1 MKRFALPLT
10 AAGTALATFL
20 LMPGAGTYAL
30 WNGVAA
36 AQAGAITAA
45 TVSVGVTIPQPFDT
59 AFRTG
64 HTSTTGGVVV
74 TNTGNVDTA
83 FSSSF
88 GLAAGT
94 SPALAAAVTVRLW
107 PVAAAS
113 MCTAAA
119 TVPAGAVT
127 GTPATL
133 AAAAPTT
140 GALAAGASYV
150 FCVRESMD
158 VTSAHGIASGS
169 VVNPLFTATVT
180 AGTVWTSTASA
191 GLAQTFV
198 DDIAPSGPTGLTV
211 RSGTSASV
219 ALSWTAATDNVGV
232 VAYDVYRSGT
242 TAPIGSTAS
251 TSFTDTGAAVNT
263 SYTYSIVARDAVGL
277 SSPAATVLADRTA
290 PGTPT
295 LTLTG
300 TTGSTATLSFAA
312 TDNVGVSAYTVYR
325 DGTAIATVG
334 GATTTYTDT
343 GLTTGVHR
351 YTVTASD
358 AAGNVSAPSAPVS
371 ATGSYSSGSWFQLV
385 NVASGQ
391 CVTIPTAIANGSVL
405 TQSACASPAS
415 GGQEWL
421 LTTSSG
427 TTATVTSA
435 LPSLMSGQYLW
446 AGSRTAPVSVTS
458 SRTATNGSTL
468 WTFTVQA
475 DGSFTIANTITGDN
489 GNGNGNGYGNTT
501 TLCAT
506 AAAAGGGQLTTTTC
520 TAGASTQSFLLRQV
534 TP

>member
-1 MKRFALPLT
+1 
-10 AAGTALATFL
+10 
-20 LMPGAGTYAL
+20 MPGAGTYAL

-36 AQAGAITAA
+36 AKAGAITAA
-45 TVSVGVTIPQPFDT
+45 TVSASVTIAQPFDT
-59 AFRTG
+59 VFTSG
-64 HTSTTGGVVV
+64 HTSTTGGVVA
-74 TNTGNVDTA
+74 TNTGNVGTT
-83 FSSSF
+83 FSSSV

-94 SPALAAAVTVRLW
+94 SPALAAVIPVSVW
-107 PVAAAS
+107 PVASVTA
-113 MCTAAA
+113 CTTAA

-127 GTPATL
+127 GTL
-133 AAAAPTT
+133 AMLALAAPTT
-140 GALAAGASYV
+140 GFLVAGASYA

-158 VTSAHGIASGS
+158 VTSAPGIASGS
-169 VVNPLFTATVT
+169 VVNPVFTATVT
-180 AGTVWTSTASA
+180 AGTVWSSTAAA

-198 DDIAPSGPTGLTV
+198 DDIAPSAPTGLTG
-211 RSGTSASV
+211 RSGSTSSV

-242 TAPIGSTAS
+242 SAPIGSTAA
-251 TSFTDTGAAVNT
+251 TSFTDAGAAAST
-263 SYTYSIVARDAVGL
+263 SYTYSVVARDAVGL
-277 SSPAATVLADRTA
+277 TSPAATALADRTA

-300 TTGSTATLSFAA
+300 TTGSTATLSFSAA
-312 TDNVGVSAYTVYR
+312 DNVGVSAYTVSR

-343 GLTTGVHR
+343 GLTVGVHR

-371 ATGSYSSGSWFQLV
+371 AAGSYASGSWYQLV
-385 NVASGQ
+385 NAASGR
-391 CVTIPTAIANGSVL
+391 CVTVPSPIANGGVL
-405 TQSACASPAS
+405 TQSACAGPAS
-415 GGQEWL
+415 GAQEWL

-435 LPSLMSGQYLW
+435 LPSLVTGQYLW
-446 AGSRTAPVSVTS
+446 AGARTAPVAVTS

-489 GNGNGNGYGNTT
+489 GNGNGNGFGNTT

-506 AAAAGGGQLTTTTC
+506 GAAAGGGQLTTTTC
-520 TAGASTQSFLLRQV
+520 TAGVSTQSFFLRQV